1 MTADAQLW
9 KRSAAELS
17 AAYRDGSA
25 TPEDALAAVLKR
37 LDAVNPR
44 INAVITLDRTGAQ
57 LAAKE
62 STQRWKEGHAR
73 SPLDGVPV
81 TIKDNIL
88 VGGLRATWGS
98 RLYADHVPANDE
110 EPVVRLRNAGVVIV
124 GKTNV
129 PEFTLHGTTRNE
141 LFGVTR
147 NPFDLALTPGG
158 SSGGAAAAVASGI
171 GPLALGTD
179 GGGSIR
185 RPAAHTGLVGFKPST
200 GMVPRSHGFPVILHD
215 FEVAAPLARNVG
227 DCILAMNAI
236 CGPRW
241 WRSDGEGAATSLR
254 VLHVAA
260 FGGEP
265 VDAGIGAA
273 VAAVAARLASMGHR
287 VMRAPRFDL
296 ARPVGDIWPVISCSG
311 LHGLLSQHKD
321 AGARSARRSRSWR
334 RTARDIPRRIMPKR
348 SRPSRT

>member
-73 SPLDGVPV
+73 SPLDGVPI

-200 GMVPRSHGFPVILHD
+200 GSPPNAATCRTRSD
-215 FEVAAPLARNVG
+215 VAAPS
-227 DCILAMNAI
+227 
-236 CGPRW
+236 P
-241 WRSDGEGAATSLR
+241 SLR
-254 VLHVAA
+254 HQRGPQIA
-260 FGGEP
+260 F
-265 VDAGIGAA
+265 I
-273 VAAVAARLASMGHR
+273 ARMQS
-287 VMRAPRFDL
+287 PT
-296 ARPVGDIWPVISCSG
+296 
-311 LHGLLSQHKD
+311 LLSLIH
-321 AGARSARRSRSWR
+321 
-334 RTARDIPRRIMPKR
+334 I
-348 SRPSRT
+348 